1 MLAHFY
7 LLDSAFLLM
16 ILACADAVLN
26 GIAWNDKEKVLY
38 LTGKLWP
45 RLYKI
50 KLLADVTDDD
60 DEKKKGKKED

>member
-1 MLAHFY
+1 MFR
-7 LLDSAFLLM
+7 LLQSAFHCMLL
-16 ILACADAVLN
+16 AYTDAVLN

-60 DEKKKGKKED
+60 DKKQKGKNDD

>member
-1 MLAHFY
+1 MFACY
-7 LLDSAFLLM
+7 NLLFICDT
-16 ILACADAVLN
+16 CTDAVLN

-60 DEKKKGKKED
+60 DKKKKGKNDD